1 MFNNKKIFYIILI
14 LLFFLILIYLQYTRT
29 LDEVEPEVSIISI
42 KDDSSKEIETPTIDE
57 NIIDENIQITQNKV
71 VDKYKSEASSGTFDV
86 VRIDRDGVSVIAGR
100 SDPNVKIKIYNEE
113 NLIGEGNSDQNGQWV
128 TVIDEK
134 IPNKIL
140 NLKVSTSDLSGDNEI
155 FSDQI
160 VTVMPSELDEL
171 ATDDLKD
178 ENNIVLLTQEDKA
191 SQILSEDPSF
201 LQDENK
207 VNIRTIDYNEEK
219 LILGGNAEANTEI
232 NAYIDNKFMGST
244 RSDSLGKWTLNIN
257 ENIIPGDYEIRADMV
272 SNDNFVIART
282 KTKFKSLFDN
292 LSNNFE
298 LNSITIRPGDNL
310 WNISRT
316 KYGSGMQYT
325 VLYLANSNQIVD
337 PDLIFPGQVLM
348 VPGS

>member
-1 MFNNKKIFYIILI
+1 MFNNKKIFYIIFI

-42 KDDSSKEIETPTIDE
+42 KDDGSKKIETPIIDE
-57 NIIDENIQITQNKV
+57 NIIDENIEITQNKV
-71 VDKYKSEASSGTFDV
+71 VDKYNLEASSGTFDV

-128 TVIDEK
+128 IVIDEK
-134 IPNKIL
+134 IPNEIL

-160 VTVMPSELDEL
+160 VTVMPSTLDEL
-171 ATDDLKD
+171 VADDLKD

-191 SQILSEDPSF
+191 SQILSDDPSF

-244 RSDSLGKWTLNIN
+244 RSDSLGKWALNIN